1 MLSKLSPKSI
11 VLVLASAVFGRLS
24 TALSQLIAAIY
35 LSPADFG
42 AYAAAMAVATI
53 TTVLRGG
60 GTGNYVTTM
69 TPAEFDHEGG
79 RFFRYALVFV
89 AIGTLLTLAAA
100 PLCAWWFGTTGEYSG
115 RDIATVMLVLALN
128 FFLFNFTVFP
138 RAYMVA
144 NLRLSEVSL
153 LDSAAGF
160 VKLAATWTLAA
171 GGAGPLTLA
180 ASLTL
185 GGILELIWLWS
196 RSGFGRRQLAV
207 RGPWLRETFLQMRLP
222 LLLAFMISLGSQTDT
237 ATGSL
242 FVPAAVLGFYF
253 FASQL
258 ATQPAML
265 VGNTLRAVFTATTA
279 QVRGDRA
286 KEDASIQTVF
296 SGALVFMP
304 LVTMAIPA
312 VFESL
317 ERFAWQGKWAESR
330 LPVLVLSATL
340 VYPTALQLVAAPI
353 AGLRDWRLAIRLD
366 ALRALTKIVPA
377 AIGGAC
383 ILWFGLSASA
393 SGLVLAAAV
402 GGTGAIVASVELVR
416 ILSRAGMPR
425 HTIVYELYSTPLAA
439 LLSAVAAAG
448 LAHSA
453 VEPLRIIVGNRTA
466 AGIECLIAG
475 AVYAALAAVL
485 LRFGYTATLE
495 RLIDALPEFMRAPA
509 RRLFVL

>member
-1 MLSKLSPKSI
+1 M
-11 VLVLASAVFGRLS
+11 VLASAVFGRAA

-35 LSPADFG
+35 LSPTDFG
-42 AYAAAMAVATI
+42 VYAAAMAVATI

-69 TPAEFDHEGG
+69 TPAEFDRDGG
-79 RFFRYALVFV
+79 RLFRYALVFV
-89 AIGTLLTLAAA
+89 AIGTLLTLAAT
-100 PLCAWWFGTTGEYSG
+100 PLCAWWYSSTGEYPS
-115 RDIATVMLVLALN
+115 RELTKVMLILALN
-128 FFLFNFTVFP
+128 FFMFNFAVFP
-138 RAYMVA
+138 RAFMVA
-144 NLRLSEVSL
+144 HLRLSEVSL
-153 LDSAAGF
+153 IDSAAGF
-160 VKLAATWTLAA
+160 MKLAATFSLAVS
-171 GGAGPLTLA
+171 GAGPLALA
-180 ASLTL
+180 ASLTASGL
-185 GGILELIWLWS
+185 VELIWVWS

-258 ATQPAML
+258 AAQPAML

-279 QVRGDRA
+279 QVRGDRL
-286 KEDASIQTVF
+286 KEDNSIQTVF
-296 SGALVFMP
+296 SGAMVFMP

-317 ERFAWQGKWAESR
+317 ERFAWQGKWADSR

-340 VYPTALQLVAAPI
+340 VYPTTLQLVAAPI
-353 AGLRDWRLAIRLD
+353 AGLRDWKLAIRLD
-366 ALRALTKIVPA
+366 ALRALAKIVPA

-402 GGTGAIVASVELVR
+402 GGASAIVASVELVR

-439 LLSAVAAAG
+439 LLSSVAAAG

-453 VEPLRIIVGNRTA
+453 AEPLRIIVGDRVTA
-466 AGIECLIAG
+466 GVECLIAG
-475 AVYAALAAVL
+475 AVYGTLAAVL
-485 LRFGYTATLE
+485 LRFGYTTTLE
-495 RLIDALPEFMRAPA
+495 RLIAALPEFMRAPT